1 MTTTYGGGKSTSK
14 DMTTATEKVV
24 GNTTTDFAEDSK
36 EHQEYKAEI
45 EDAKDEGKDV
55 EIGKDGDTGIIE
67 DIPTE
72 EEKEESSN
80 TEGSILDD
88 DKLSQMLP
96 EKEEDSTNSIIDN
109 TIEEVEEDS
118 TNDIID
124 NTIEEVEED
133 STNDIIDNTIE
144 EVEEDSTDDIVDN
157 AAEEVEEDSTN
168 NIVDNTT
175 EEIEKLSVTPID
187 SNSTTVG
194 SDIQFR
200 VTGEEVTF
208 NGLEGFNYNYSN
220 GILTIKTG
228 SEATILTVE
237 AVDAKGETI
246 LFDINI
252 NGIVK

>member
-1 MTTTYGGGKSTSK
+1 MVATYGGKA
-14 DMTTATEKVV
+14 TTEEVVV

-96 EKEEDSTNSIIDN
+96 EKEEDSTNS
-109 TIEEVEEDS
+109 
-118 TNDIID
+118 IID

>member
-1 MTTTYGGGKSTSK
+1 M
-14 DMTTATEKVV
+14 
-24 GNTTTDFAEDSK
+24 
-36 EHQEYKAEI
+36 
-45 EDAKDEGKDV
+45 
-55 EIGKDGDTGIIE
+55 
-67 DIPTE
+67 
-72 EEKEESSN
+72 
-80 TEGSILDD
+80 
-88 DKLSQMLP
+88 
-96 EKEEDSTNSIIDN
+96 
-109 TIEEVEEDS
+109 
-118 TNDIID
+118 
-124 NTIEEVEED
+124 
-133 STNDIIDNTIE
+133 
-144 EVEEDSTDDIVDN
+144 EEDSTDDIVDN

-237 AVDAKGETI
+237 AVDARGETI

>member
-24 GNTTTDFAEDSK
+24 GNTTTEFSAEDSK

-45 EDAKDEGKDV
+45 EDAKDSGKDV

-67 DIPTE
+67 EPATE

-80 TEGSILDD
+80 TEGSVLDD

-96 EKEEDSTNSIIDN
+96 EKEEDSTNSIIEN
-109 TIEEVEEDS
+109 TTEEVEEDS
-118 TNDIID
+118 TN
-124 NTIEEVEED
+124 
-133 STNDIIDNTIE
+133 
-144 EVEEDSTDDIVDN
+144 DIVDN

-168 NIVDNTT
+168 DIVDNTT

-220 GILTIKTG
+220 GILTIETG

-237 AVDAKGETI
+237 AVDATGASI

-252 NGIVK
+252 NGIVG

>member
-24 GNTTTDFAEDSK
+24 GNTTTDFSAEDSK

-96 EKEEDSTNSIIDN
+96 EKEEDSTNS
-109 TIEEVEEDS
+109 
-118 TNDIID
+118 IID

>member
-1 MTTTYGGGKSTSK
+1 MTTTYGGKATTDEAVKSG
-14 DMTTATEKVV
+14 EEVVV

-96 EKEEDSTNSIIDN
+96 EKEEDSTNS
-109 TIEEVEEDS
+109 
-118 TNDIID
+118 IID

-237 AVDAKGETI
+237 AVDARGETI

>member
-1 MTTTYGGGKSTSK
+1 MTTTYGGKATTDEAVKSG
-14 DMTTATEKVV
+14 EKVVV

-80 TEGSILDD
+80 TEGSLLDD

-96 EKEEDSTNSIIDN
+96 EKEEDSTNS
-109 TIEEVEEDS
+109 
-118 TNDIID
+118 IID

-237 AVDAKGETI
+237 AVDATGETI